1 MVEIDSDLNS
11 QTVKCLNAVI
21 GKYTGAGGK
30 VRFNRWWQRL
40 VDGGAM

>member
-1 MVEIDSDLNS
+1 MGEIDSDSNS
-11 QTVKCLNAVI
+11 QTLECLNAVFGI
-21 GKYTGAGGK
+21 YTGAGGK